1 MQGEAGTGKTTAAV
15 ALARSLYPN
24 LPDKELFCIVSQET
38 MFEEYD
44 GQPVLIWDDWRAE
57 ELLERFDRGMV
68 WKLFATNPLP
78 TVVNVKYSSV
88 NLINSVNIMTSVVE
102 FHKFMNK
109 LAGEY
114 VDKRRV
120 KHQAEDM
127 NQGYR
132 RFPVFLE
139 IAKSSYDLYASM
151 SLTGG
156 EYKEYKRLARVEAS
170 MANLAKNAS
179 LSNQQ
184 KTLKPV
190 AELHGKLVEKT
201 QSVKK

>member
-1 MQGEAGTGKTTAAV
+1 
-15 ALARSLYPN
+15 
-24 LPDKELFCIVSQET
+24 

-151 SLTGG
+151 SLTG
-156 EYKEYKRLARVEAS
+156 AS
-170 MANLAKNAS
+170 IRNIKGW
-179 LSNQQ
+179 QG
-184 KTLKPV
+184 LKQ
-190 AELHGKLVEKT
+190 AWQT
-201 QSVKK
+201 